1 MDVVYTRCCGL
12 DVHKKTVF
20 ACRITPGPTGT
31 PQKEVREF
39 TTMSADILALGDWLA
54 ASGCTHIAME
64 STGVYWKP
72 LYNLLEDRFTLLLVN
87 AQHVK
92 AVPGRKSDVRDCEWL
107 ADLLRHGLLR
117 ASFVPDQPQRE
128 LRELTRYRTSL
139 VRARAAEVNR
149 LQKTLEGANIKLAA
163 VASDVLGVSARAMLD
178 ALVAGTT
185 DPVVVADLA
194 RKRLREKI
202 PQLVQALQGRVG
214 AHQRF
219 MIAQHLTQIDSLDE
233 SIQALSAEVA
243 ERVRPFDQEIARLDT
258 IPGINQWMAEV
269 IVAEIGV
276 DMTRFPSAGHLAS
289 WAGMVP
295 GQNESAGK
303 RKSTRTRK
311 GSPWLRTA
319 LVEIGF
325 AAAHTQNSY
334 PNAQYHRL
342 VARRGKKKAV
352 VAVGHTIL
360 ETIYVVLK
368 RQESYHDLGAGYFEE
383 RAHEAIK
390 TGALRRLKRLGYDV
404 TLTRTEAA

>member
-1 MDVVYTRCCGL
+1 MDVIYARCCGV
-12 DVHKKTVF
+12 DVHKKMVV

-31 PQKEVREF
+31 PHKEIREF

-54 ASGCTHIAME
+54 ESGCTHIAME

-163 VASDVLGVSARAMLD
+163 VASDVLGVSGRAMLD

-185 DPVVVADLA
+185 DPVVLADLA
-194 RKRLREKI
+194 QKRLREKI
-202 PQLVQALQGRVG
+202 PQLVQALDGRVG

-219 MIAQHLTQIDSLDE
+219 MIAQHLAQIDSLDE

-243 ERVRPFDQEIARLDT
+243 ERVRPFEQEIARLDT

-269 IVAEIGV
+269 MLAEIGA
-276 DMTRFPSAGHLAS
+276 DMTRFPTAGHLAS

-295 GQNESAGK
+295 AQNESAGK

-311 GSPWLRTA
+311 GSSWLRTA

-325 AAAHTQNSY
+325 AAAHTHDSY

-342 VARRGKKKAV
+342 VVRRGKKKAV

-360 ETIYVVLK
+360 EIIYYVLK
-368 RQESYHDLGAGYFEE
+368 RQECYHDLGAGYYEE
-383 RAHEAIK
+383 RAHEAVK
-390 TGALRRLKRLGYDV
+390 NGAIQRLKRLGYDV
-404 TLTRTEAA
+404 TLTPKEAA

>member
-1 MDVVYTRCCGL
+1 MDVLYARCCGL

-20 ACRITPGPTGT
+20 ACRITPGPAGT
-31 PQKEVREF
+31 PHKEVREF
-39 TTMSADILALGDWLA
+39 TTMSGDILALGDWLA
-54 ASGCTHIAME
+54 ESGCTHIAME

-72 LYNLLEDRFTLLLVN
+72 LYNLLEGRFTLLLVN

-92 AVPGRKSDVRDCEWL
+92 TVPGRKSDVRDCEWL

-128 LRELTRYRTSL
+128 VRELIRYRTSV
-139 VRARAAEVNR
+139 VRARAAEANR

-163 VASDVLGVSARAMLD
+163 VATDILGVSGRAMLE

-185 DPVVVADLA
+185 DPVVLADLA
-194 RKRLREKI
+194 QKRLREKI
-202 PQLVQALQGRVG
+202 PQLVQALDGRVG

-219 MIAQHLTQIDSLDE
+219 MIAQHLAQITFFDE
-233 SIQALSAEVA
+233 SIQALSREVA
-243 ERVRPFDQEIARLDT
+243 ERMRPFEQEIALLDT

-276 DMTRFPSAGHLAS
+276 DMTRFPTAGHLAS

-295 GQNESAGK
+295 GQHESAGK
-303 RKSTRTRK
+303 RRSTRTRK
-311 GSPWLRTA
+311 GSPWLRAA

-325 AAAHTQNSY
+325 AAGHTKDTY

-360 ETIYVVLK
+360 EIIYVVLK
-368 RQESYHDLGAGYFEE
+368 RQEPYHDLGADYFDE
-383 RAHEAIK
+383 RAREAVK
-390 TGALRRLKRLGYDV
+390 NGAIHRLKRLGYEV
-404 TLTRTEAA
+404 TLSPKEAA